1 MSCCY
6 NDIVTWKDQKK
17 TLLFLAILN
26 CTYFTALY
34 FKTSLISLFLQMFFF
49 NAFFS
54 IIKKELNLNINLC
67 KSNCE
72 STSEKESI
80 EKLYVKI
87 YDESNKYLD
96 KLRNIILLNDFEGLI
111 KLVICLFFLIAV
123 GDYFSTLSILVLGID
138 IYILIQYKAIDEKI
152 KESYNLVSDN
162 FDKYVVDNIPKYH
175 EHKIEKVD

>member
-26 CTYFTALY
+26 CTYLTALY

-49 NAFFS
+49 NAFFT

-72 STSEKESI
+72 STSEKERI

-111 KLVICLFFLIAV
+111 KLVICLLFLIAV
-123 GDYFSTLSILVLGID
+123 GDCFSTLSILVLGID
-138 IYILIQYKAIDEKI
+138 IYILIQYKVIDEKI

-162 FDKYVVDNIPKYH
+162 FQKYVVDNIPKYD

>member
-26 CTYFTALY
+26 CTYLTALY

-49 NAFFS
+49 NAFFT

-72 STSEKESI
+72 SSSEKERI

-111 KLVICLFFLIAV
+111 KLVICLLFLIAV
-123 GDYFSTLSILVLGID
+123 GDCFSTLSILVLGID
-138 IYILIQYKAIDEKI
+138 IYILIQYKVIDEKI

-162 FDKYVVDNIPKYH
+162 FQKYVVDNIPKYD

>member
-26 CTYFTALY
+26 CTYLTALY

-49 NAFFS
+49 NAFFA

-111 KLVICLFFLIAV
+111 KLVICLLFLIAV
-123 GDYFSTLSILVLGID
+123 GDCFSTLSILVLGID
-138 IYILIQYKAIDEKI
+138 IYILIQYKVIDEKI

-162 FDKYVVDNIPKYH
+162 FQKYGVDNIPKYD